1 MKILITGGAGY
12 VGTSLIPLLL
22 KEGHQVTV
30 FDNLMY
36 GGNVLIPF
44 FRNKNFSFI
53 KGDVRDSAALEAA
66 VKGQDAVVHLAAI
79 VGFPACR
86 ENPDLAEAVNVG
98 GTKNLL
104 KAMNNNQIL
113 LFGSTGSNYGKL
125 SELTEEICTEESP
138 LRPLSIYGKTKTEAE
153 KLVMENPNSVAFRF
167 ATAFGASP
175 RLRLDLLIN
184 EFAYMAV
191 KQKYLVIYE
200 ANFMRTFVHVHDMG
214 RAFLFALTNFSKMKG
229 QVYNLGSEKMNLS
242 KKQIAELL
250 AKKTGAYLHFA
261 DVGEDQDKRN
271 YVVSYKKI
279 NSLGYDITIGV
290 EEGMDELIRVLS
302 AVHVT
307 NPYSNI

>member
-12 VGTSLIPLLL
+12 IGTTLTPLLL
-22 KEGHQVTV
+22 SQGHEVTV

-36 GGNVLIPF
+36 GGTVLIPF
-44 FRNKNFSFI
+44 FRDKKFSFI
-53 KGDVRDSAALEAA
+53 KGDVRDSQAVSQA
-66 VKGQDAVVHLAAI
+66 VKGHDVVIHLAAI

-98 GTKNLL
+98 GTKNVI
-104 KAMNNNQIL
+104 AAISPSQIL

-125 SELTEEICTEESP
+125 SELTEQICTEDSP

-153 KLVMENPNSVAFRF
+153 SLVMKNPNAVAYRF
-167 ATAFGASP
+167 ATAFGVSP

-200 ANFMRTFVHVHDMG
+200 ANFMRTFVHVYDIA
-214 RAFLFALTNFSKMKG
+214 RSFVFAIENFAKMKG
-229 QVYNLGSEKMNLS
+229 QVYNMGSEKMNFS
-242 KKQIAELL
+242 KKQIVELI
-250 AKKTGAYLHFA
+250 AKKTGAYVNYA
-261 DVGEDQDKRN
+261 DVGEDADKRD

-279 NSLGYDITIGV
+279 NALGFDITIDV
-290 EEGMDELIRVLS
+290 EQGIDELIKVLQ
-302 AVHVT
+302 AVHVHNPFT
-307 NPYSNI
+307 NI